1 MQTFTT
7 PNRAIKQ
14 KNSLL
19 DHVFSLS
26 LALVE
31 ETYLPQLVEN
41 LRTFW
46 LRRCTGKIRDNSFL
60 LAAEAQKLGGTLQ
73 LTAPFTKPTKM
84 TRAMAKKKL
93 A

>member
-1 MQTFTT
+1 MQTFTVPT
-7 PNRAIKQ
+7 RAITE
-14 KNSLL
+14 KNSVL

-60 LAAEAQKLGGTLQ
+60 LAGEAQKLGG
-73 LTAPFTKPTKM
+73 M
-84 TRAMAKKKL
+84 
-93 A
+93 